1 MTVVLVHRILIS
13 VVGAAA
19 PTVAVPRESPRAAPI
34 AIQMEI
40 VPRVVLDITS
50 RATSA
55 SNAEVG
61 KQVLLVPRVPVPV

>member
-1 MTVVLVHRILIS
+1 MIGTATALRVR
-13 VVGAAA
+13 AAA
-19 PTVAVPRESPRAAPI
+19 PTVVVPREGQRDALI
-34 AIQMEI
+34 AIQTEI

-61 KQVLLVPRVPVPV
+61 KQVLLIPRVPVPV